1 MDGKVASL
9 TTMRMFDGWTSTELR
24 RLGRVADLVDV
35 DAGETLVRTGAWH
48 AGCYILLSGAVVTT
62 TPDGS
67 RLITATGEFVG
78 LPETLAGVAAQ
89 GDSVTMRASTV
100 LAFTAKAF
108 CLALDEIQSLRKL
121 ALEELA
127 VAQVAP
133 RQASPV
139 APVLAVAPTT
149 IADSGR

>member
-9 TTMRMFDGWTSTELR
+9 TAMRAFDGWTSTELR
-24 RLGRVADLVDV
+24 RLARAADLVDV

-48 AGCYILLSGAVVTT
+48 AGCYILLTGAVVTT
-62 TPDGS
+62 TPDGA
-67 RLITATGEFVG
+67 RLITAAGEFVG

-89 GDSVTMRASTV
+89 GDSVAMRASTV
-100 LAFTAKAF
+100 LAFTAKALF
-108 CLALDEIQSLRKL
+108 VALDEIPSLRKL

-133 RQASPV
+133 RQARPV
-139 APVLAVAPTT
+139 APVLAMAPT
-149 IADSGR
+149 S

>member
-9 TTMRMFDGWTSTELR
+9 SAMRVFDGWTSTELR
-24 RLGRVADLVDV
+24 RLARVADLVAV

-67 RLITATGEFVG
+67 RLITAAGEFVG
-78 LPETLAGVAAQ
+78 LPETLAGVVAQ

-100 LAFTAKAF
+100 LAFTVKAF
-108 CLALDEIQSLRKL
+108 FVALDEIQSLRKL

-133 RQASPV
+133 RQARPV
-139 APVLAVAPTT
+139 APVLAMAPT
-149 IADSGR
+149 S